1 MRLTPNAS
9 VLLIVTT
16 TACSLCGL
24 TLVLPCPGAV
34 SQDSD
39 FLIFDMGEACYL
51 PLDSLQIK
59 QASKPGKWTITCQTF
74 RVDLTASMFNFDKK
88 VPSSPRFHQ
97 T

>member
-9 VLLIVTT
+9 VLLIVT
-16 TACSLCGL
+16 AARSVCCL
-24 TLVLPCPGAV
+24 TLPPCPGAV

-88 VPSSPRFHQ
+88 VPSSPRLSHR